1 MLQKQMIATMP
12 KERHREV
19 LRQTKEEQMR
29 KIAMLALQYERT
41 IADMAQKQTV
51 KIDETQLKEQ
61 EALRRQLQQEQ
72 DMLQAFQEA
81 QDEKLRVQHE
91 RERTALQEKVELSKR
106 ELDKEIFE
114 RVQSCRTSDW
124 RGSKPCRRNTSGS

>member
-1 MLQKQMIATMP
+1 MTPPLLTPQLSESQIKRQYHNTVKVQQKQYKLLQKQMIATVP

-51 KIDETQLKEQ
+51 CLCVCVSVCVQQL
-61 EALRRQLQQEQ
+61 
-72 DMLQAFQEA
+72 
-81 QDEKLRVQHE
+81 HS
-91 RERTALQEKVELSKR
+91 TAIIILL
-106 ELDKEIFE
+106 
-114 RVQSCRTSDW
+114 
-124 RGSKPCRRNTSGS
+124 

>member
-1 MLQKQMIATMP
+1 MCSLDREIVTLFLSPPPSPCLCLWQVSESQIKRQYHSTVRVQQKQYKLLQKQMIATVP

-51 KIDETQLKEQ
+51 
-61 EALRRQLQQEQ
+61 
-72 DMLQAFQEA
+72 
-81 QDEKLRVQHE
+81 
-91 RERTALQEKVELSKR
+91 
-106 ELDKEIFE
+106 
-114 RVQSCRTSDW
+114 
-124 RGSKPCRRNTSGS
+124 SGEN

>member
-1 MLQKQMIATMP
+1 MSESQIKRQYHNTVRIQQKQYKALQKQMIATVP

-51 KIDETQLKEQ
+51 SL
-61 EALRRQLQQEQ
+61 
-72 DMLQAFQEA
+72 
-81 QDEKLRVQHE
+81 
-91 RERTALQEKVELSKR
+91 VE
-106 ELDKEIFE
+106 
-114 RVQSCRTSDW
+114 SCPLYAYVYMCMCVILTW
-124 RGSKPCRRNTSGS
+124 NMPM